1 MIGIADAQIWPWN
14 MMAIRP
20 KAVMPHA
27 QQQDMSI

>member
-14 MMAIRP
+14 MKAIRL
-20 KAVMPHA
+20 KAIMLHA